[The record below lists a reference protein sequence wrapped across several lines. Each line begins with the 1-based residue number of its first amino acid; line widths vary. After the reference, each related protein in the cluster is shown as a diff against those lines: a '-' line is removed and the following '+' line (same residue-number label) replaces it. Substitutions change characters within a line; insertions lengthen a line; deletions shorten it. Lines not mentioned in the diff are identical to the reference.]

1 MKFGTDV
8 FISYAHQDD
17 QAVPGEIGWV
27 SQFEANLKA
36 YLAKSYRREPRLWRD
51 RRLRGNQDFDEEIQ
65 EQLLNS
71 AVLVCILSPRYVDSL
86 YCKMER
92 EEFLKASGESDRLF
106 KVVTFGLP
114 DHQEHPDP
122 LNRQNGYL
130 FFSADPQTGDVY
142 ELNPDDDGK
151 STYRRLIQD
160 LARHISEQ
168 LTELEGKPPPK
179 PVPREQPS
187 GGDRG
192 VIYLAQTSFD
202 LKEERESVQRDL
214 ELHGYSILPNQ
225 PLPTASSDCQDFVRE
240 QLALCNLS
248 VHLIGQYSGGI
259 PDGPDRSSYTE
270 LQNKLAIER
279 GPEGLSH
286 ITWLPPGLEIQDEE
300 HGRFVDR
307 LRAAPST
314 YEHGDLYQTSFEE
327 LKAEVLL
334 KAQLPAASEQPG
346 EQTAGTVPKRI
357 YLICDQQDLDRL
369 AALEDS
375 LFDSGYE
382 VVPSIFE
389 DSDPEIV
396 REYHAEN
403 LQSSD
408 AVMIYYGHGV
418 ESWLRQKMLELRR
431 CPAGTFKAIYVAPP
445 DSPAKARLR
454 TREATLIV
462 QGEQFDPK
470 ILDPFLA
477 RIQGNSVSESQ

>member
-1 MKFGTDV
+1 
-8 FISYAHQDD
+8 
-17 QAVPGEIGWV
+17 
-27 SQFEANLKA
+27 
-36 YLAKSYRREPRLWRD
+36 
-51 RRLRGNQDFDEEIQ
+51 
-65 EQLLNS
+65 
-71 AVLVCILSPRYVDSL
+71 
-86 YCKMER
+86 MER
-92 EEFLKASGESDRLF
+92 EEFLKASGEPDRLF

-168 LTELEGKPPPK
+168 LTELEGKPPQKPAPK
-179 PVPREQPS
+179 EQS
-187 GGDRG
+187 SVGDQG

-202 LKEERESVQRDL
+202 LKEEREGIQRDL
-214 ELHGYSILPNQ
+214 ELHGYSILPKQ
-225 PLPTASSDCQDFVRE
+225 PLPTASPDCRDFVRE

-248 VHLIGQYSGGI
+248 IHLIGKYGGGI
-259 PDGPDRSSYTE
+259 PHGPDKNSYAE

-279 GPEGLSH
+279 GSEGLSQ
-286 ITWLPPGLEIQDEE
+286 IIWLPPGLEIQDEE

-307 LRAAPST
+307 LQADPNT

-334 KAQLPAASEQPG
+334 KAQLPAAPEQPE
-346 EQTAGTVPKRI
+346 EQSADTVPKRI
-357 YLICDQQDLDRL
+357 YLICDQQDLETL

-382 VVPSIFE
+382 VVPSIFD
-389 DSDPEIV
+389 DSDPQIV

-408 AVMIYYGHGV
+408 AVMIYYGQGV

-462 QGEQFDPK
+462 QGEDFDPQ
-470 ILDPFLA
+470 ILDSFLA
-477 RIQGNSVSESQ
+477 QIQGNSAAESQ